1 MKQKPV
7 EIIRL
12 YLTNM
17 PQKKNLFDI
26 LIEKGIVSAKDLEEI
41 RKEAEVQNESI
52 EEALT
57 RRGLIEENK
66 LYQLKAEIFKIPFR
80 DLSGYKVPTE
90 VLKVVP
96 LEAAQHYRFVPISVD
111 KNEKILEVGMLNPED
126 IDAGEAL
133 KFIAHRHNL
142 RPKPFIITLTDFRSV
157 LKEYSS
163 LKGEVKQALDELKK
177 ELDKEAKRGKKEE
190 EIEEIKTEQI
200 SEEAPIAKVVALI
213 IKHAIEQGA
222 SDIHIEP
229 SEKAVRVRFRID
241 GILYTNLTLPI
252 RIHPAVVSRI
262 KILSHLKIDET
273 RKPQDGRFFTQ
284 VGTKKIDFRV
294 STFPTYAGEKVVMR
308 ILDPTVG
315 LRELSDLGLE
325 GRNLEVLKRGIEKPH
340 GMILIT
346 GPTGSGKTTTLYSLL
361 HILNQEGVNIVS
373 LEDPIEYYIEGVNQ
387 SQVRPEIGYTFATG
401 LRHILRQDPDKIM
414 VGEIR
419 DNETAA
425 LAVHAALTG
434 HLVLSTL
441 HTNNAI
447 GVIPRLIDMG
457 IDRYLLPPTLIAAV
471 AQRLVQRLC
480 QNSKREIKIS
490 PETREL
496 IKNEL
501 SGIDPEEL
509 KKYNIKEPYALFEPK
524 VSKECPKGTKG
535 RLGVFEILE
544 MTPQLENIILK
555 EPSEAAIREEAKRQG
570 MTTMLQDGIVK
581 ALRGLVGLEEVK
593 KELEE

>member
-1 MKQKPV
+1 MSVKQK
-7 EIIRL
+7 
-12 YLTNM
+12 
-17 PQKKNLFDI
+17 NLLDI
-26 LIEKGIVSAKDLEEI
+26 LIEKNIVSAAALEEI
-41 RKEAEVQNESI
+41 RKEAELENESI
-52 EEALT
+52 EEV
-57 RRGLIEENK
+57 LIRKGAISEEK
-66 LYQLKAEIFKIPFR
+66 LYQLKGEIFKIPFR
-80 DLSGYKVPTE
+80 NLVGYKVPPE
-90 VLKVVP
+90 VLKIVP
-96 LEAAQHYRFVPISVD
+96 LEAAQHYRFVPISID
-111 KNEKILEVGMLNPED
+111 KNEKVLEVGILNPED

-133 KFIAHRHNL
+133 KFISHRHNL
-142 RPKPFIITLTDFRSV
+142 RPKIYIITLTDFRSI

-177 ELDKEAKRGKKEE
+177 ELDKEAKKPDKEE
-190 EIEEIKTEQI
+190 LGEEKIESIT
-200 SEEAPIAKVVALI
+200 EEAPISKVVALI

-229 SEKAVRVRFRID
+229 SEKSVRVRFRVD

-252 RIHPAVVSRI
+252 RIHPAVISRI

-284 VGTKKIDFRV
+284 TSNKKIDFRV

-308 ILDPTVG
+308 ILDPTIG

-325 GRNLEVLKRGIEKPH
+325 GRNLSVLKRGIEKPH
-340 GMILIT
+340 GIILIT

-373 LEDPIEYYIEGVNQ
+373 LEDPIEYYIDGVNQ

-425 LAVHAALTG
+425 LAIHAALTG

-457 IDRYLLPPTLIAAV
+457 IDRYLLPPTLILTM

-480 QNSKREIKIS
+480 PNSKRELKPS
-490 PETREL
+490 PEMKDL

-501 SGIDPEEL
+501 AQVAPVDL
-509 KKYNIKEPYALFEPK
+509 KNYGIKEPYTLYEPK

-555 EPSEAAIREEAKRQG
+555 EPSEMTIREEAKRQG
-570 MTTMLQDGIVK
+570 MTTMLQDGIMK
-581 ALRGLVGLEEVK
+581 ALRGLLGLEEVK

>member
-1 MKQKPV
+1 
-7 EIIRL
+7 
-12 YLTNM
+12 M
-17 PQKKNLFDI
+17 PQKQKNLFDA
-26 LIEKGIVSAKDLEEI
+26 LLAKNIITAAVLEEI
-41 RKEAEVQNESI
+41 RKEAEIQNESI
-52 EEALT
+52 EE
-57 RRGLIEENK
+57 LIIRKGIIAEEK
-66 LYQLKAEIFKIPFR
+66 LYQLKGEIFKIPFK
-80 DLSGYKVPTE
+80 DLAGIKVPPE
-90 VLKVVP
+90 VLKIVP
-96 LEAAQHYRFVPISVD
+96 LEAAQHYRFIPISVD
-111 KNEKILEVGMLNPED
+111 KEEKILEVGMLNPED
-126 IDAGEAL
+126 IDSGEAL
-133 KFIAHRHNL
+133 KFIAHRHGLKSKNYV
-142 RPKPFIITLTDFRSV
+142 ITLTDFRAI

-177 ELDKEAKRGKKEE
+177 ELDKESKKPGKEE
-190 EIEEIKTEQI
+190 EIDEIKNEQI
-200 SEEAPIAKVVALI
+200 TEEAPISKVVALI

-229 SEKAVRVRFRID
+229 SEKAVRVRFRVD

-284 VGTKKIDFRV
+284 TNNKKIDFRV

-308 ILDPTVG
+308 ILDPTIG
-315 LRELSDLGLE
+315 LRELADLGLE
-325 GRNLEVLKRGIEKPH
+325 GRNLEVVKRGIEKPH
-340 GMILIT
+340 GIILLT

-373 LEDPIEYYIEGVNQ
+373 LEDPIEYYIDGINQ

-425 LAVHAALTG
+425 LAIHAALTG

-441 HTNNAI
+441 HTNNAV

-457 IDRYLLPPTLIAAV
+457 IDRYLLPPTLLVVIG
-471 AQRLVQRLC
+471 QRLVQRLC
-480 QNSKREIKIS
+480 PNSKTELKPS
-490 PETREL
+490 PEMKEL
-496 IKNEL
+496 IKEEL
-501 SGIDPEEL
+501 NQIRAEEL
-509 KKYNIKEPYALFEPK
+509 KNYNIKEPYMLYEPK

-535 RLGVFEILE
+535 RLGVFEVLE
-544 MTPQLENIILK
+544 MTPQLESIILK
-555 EPSEAAIREEAKRQG
+555 DPSESSIREEAKRQG
-570 MTTMLQDGIVK
+570 MTTMLQDGVIK
-581 ALRGLVGLEEVK
+581 ALRGMVGLEEVK

>member
-1 MKQKPV
+1 MPIKQKNIFDV
-7 EIIRL
+7 LIA
-12 YLTNM
+12 
-17 PQKKNLFDI
+17 KN
-26 LIEKGIVSAKDLEEI
+26 IVNAAALEEVK
-41 RKEAEVQNESI
+41 KEAEAQNESA
-52 EEALT
+52 EEL
-57 RRGLIEENK
+57 LIQKGMVTEDN
-66 LYQLKAEIFKIPFR
+66 LFQLKGEIFKIPFKS
-80 DLSGYKVPTE
+80 LTGYKVPPE
-90 VLKVVP
+90 VLKIVP
-96 LEAAQHYRFVPISVD
+96 LEAAQHYRFVPISVNKED
-111 KNEKILEVGMLNPED
+111 KVLEVGMLNPED

-142 RPKPFIITLTDFRSV
+142 KSKTYIITLTDFRAV

-177 ELDKEAKRGKKEE
+177 ELDKEAKKPGKEATEE
-190 EIEEIKTEQI
+190 ENEGAKTEQI
-200 SEEAPIAKVVALI
+200 AEEAPISKVVALI

-229 SEKAVRVRFRID
+229 SEKAVRVRFRVD

-252 RIHPAVVSRI
+252 RIHPAVISRI

-284 VGTKKIDFRV
+284 TNGKKIDFRV

-325 GRNLEVLKRGIEKPH
+325 GRNLDVIKKGIEKPH
-340 GMILIT
+340 GMILLT

-361 HILNQEGVNIVS
+361 HILNQEGINIVS
-373 LEDPIEYYIEGVNQ
+373 LEDPIEYYIDGVNQ

-441 HTNNAI
+441 HTNNAV

-457 IDRYLLPPTLIAAV
+457 IDRYLLPPTLLVVIG
-471 AQRLVQRLC
+471 QRLVQRLC
-480 QNSKREIKIS
+480 PNSKTELKLS
-490 PETREL
+490 PEMKDL

-501 SGIDPEEL
+501 ASINPADIKNYG
-509 KKYNIKEPYALFEPK
+509 IKEPYNLYEPK
-524 VSKECPKGTKG
+524 ISKECPKGTKG
-535 RLGVFEILE
+535 RLGVFEVLE
-544 MTPQLENIILK
+544 MTQDLENIILK
-555 EPSEAAIREEAKRQG
+555 EPSEMAIREEAKRQG
-570 MTTMLQDGIVK
+570 MITMLQDGVIK
-581 ALRGLVGLEEVK
+581 ALRGMVGLEEVK

>member
-1 MKQKPV
+1 MSSKQKNLLDV
-7 EIIRL
+7 LISKNIATAEII
-12 YLTNM
+12 
-17 PQKKNLFDI
+17 
-26 LIEKGIVSAKDLEEI
+26 EEVK
-41 RKEAEVQNESI
+41 KEAETQNESI
-52 EEALT
+52 EEILT
-57 RRGLIEENK
+57 RKGIVAEEK
-66 LYQLKAEIFKIPFR
+66 LYQLKGEIFKIPFK
-80 DLSGYKVPTE
+80 DLTGIKVLPE
-90 VLKVVP
+90 VLKIVP
-96 LEAAQHYRFVPISVD
+96 LEAAQHYRFIPISLD
-111 KNEKILEVGMLNPED
+111 KEEKILEVGMLNPED

-142 RPKPFIITLTDFRSV
+142 KPKNYIITLTDFRAI

-177 ELDKEAKRGKKEE
+177 ELDKETKRPGKGEE
-190 EIEEIKTEQI
+190 ETDEEKIEQI
-200 SEEAPIAKVVALI
+200 SEEAPISKVVALI

-229 SEKAVRVRFRID
+229 SEKAVRVRFRVD
-241 GILYTNLTLPI
+241 GVLYTNLTLPV

-284 VGTKKIDFRV
+284 TNDKKIDFRV

-308 ILDPTVG
+308 ILDPTIG
-315 LRELSDLGLE
+315 LRELADLGLE
-325 GRNLEVLKRGIEKPH
+325 SRNLEAVKRGIEKPH
-340 GMILIT
+340 GIILLT

-373 LEDPIEYYIEGVNQ
+373 LEDPIEYYIDGVNQ

-425 LAVHAALTG
+425 LAIHAALTG

-457 IDRYLLPPTLIAAV
+457 IDRYLLPPTLLVVIG
-471 AQRLVQRLC
+471 QRLVQRLC
-480 QNSKREIKIS
+480 SNSKTELKPS
-490 PETREL
+490 PEMKEL
-496 IKNEL
+496 IRSELAQINQEDFKN
-501 SGIDPEEL
+501 
-509 KKYNIKEPYALFEPK
+509 YNIKEPYMLFEPK
-524 VSKECPKGTKG
+524 ISKECPKGTKG
-535 RLGVFEILE
+535 RLGVFEVLE
-544 MTPQLENIILK
+544 MTLQLEDIILK
-555 EPSEAAIREEAKRQG
+555 DPSESAIREEAKRQG
-570 MTTMLQDGIVK
+570 MSTMLQDGILK
-581 ALRGLVGLEEVK
+581 ALRGMVGLEEVK

>member
-1 MKQKPV
+1 
-7 EIIRL
+7 
-12 YLTNM
+12 M
-17 PQKKNLFDI
+17 PNLSRKNLFDI
-26 LIEKGIVSAKDLEEI
+26 LIERGLISAKDLEEI
-41 RKEAEVQNESI
+41 KKEAEVQNESI
-52 EEALT
+52 EELLII
-57 RRGLIEENK
+57 RGFIEEEK
-66 LYQLKAEIFKIPFR
+66 LYQLKGEFFKIPFR
-80 DLSGYKVPTE
+80 DLTGQKVAPET
-90 VLKVVP
+90 LKVVP
-96 LEAAQHYRFVPISVD
+96 LEAAQHYRFVPINID
-111 KNEKILEVGMLNPED
+111 KKEGVLEVGMLNPED
-126 IDAGEAL
+126 IDANEAL

-142 RPKPFIITLTDFRSV
+142 RPKSYIITLSDFRSV

-177 ELDKEAKRGKKEE
+177 ELEKETRRGKKVTEE
-190 EIEEIKTEQI
+190 VEEIKMAQLA
-200 SEEAPIAKVVALI
+200 EEAPIAKVVGLI
-213 IKHAIEQGA
+213 IKHAIDQNA

-284 VGTKKIDFRV
+284 VGNKKIDFRV

-315 LRELSDLGLE
+315 LRELGDLGLE
-325 GRNLEVLKRGIEKPH
+325 GRNLEVLNRGIEKPH

-373 LEDPIEYYIEGVNQ
+373 LEDPIEYYIEGINQ

-480 QNSKREIKIS
+480 PNSKTEIKPS
-490 PETREL
+490 PETIEM
-496 IKNEL
+496 IKKEL
-501 SGIDPEEL
+501 SEINPSEL
-509 KKYNIKEPYALFEPK
+509 KKYNIKEPYRLYEPK
-524 VSKECPKGTKG
+524 ISKECPKGTKG
-535 RLGVFEILE
+535 RIGVFEILE
-544 MTPQLENIILK
+544 MTPELENIILK

-581 ALRGLVGLEEVK
+581 ALRGMVGLEEVK